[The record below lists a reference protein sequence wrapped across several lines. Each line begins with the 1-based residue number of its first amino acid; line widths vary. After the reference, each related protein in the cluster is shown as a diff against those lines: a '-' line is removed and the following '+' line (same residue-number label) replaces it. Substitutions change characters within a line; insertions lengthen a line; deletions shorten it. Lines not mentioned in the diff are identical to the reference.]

1 METFTHGRW
10 RCLAYT
16 PKSKLDIQADKRQ
29 ASIMDVLQMSSTS
42 NKPSSPRGA
51 NEAGDVLCSSFHT
64 VSHYPHIT
72 PIHCRVVSVL
82 FSIIPMMP
90 QYTV

>member
-29 ASIMDVLQMSSTS
+29 ASIMDVLQMNSTS

-51 NEAGDVLCSSFHT
+51 NEAGDVLCSS
-64 VSHYPHIT
+64 SI
-72 PIHCRVVSVL
+72 L
-82 FSIIPMMP
+82 FLIIPILP
-90 QYTV
+90 QYTVE